1 MTKKRKFERP
11 DYKEY
16 INSYE
21 WNRKRV
27 KAFYVLGKRCEV
39 CGSSKNIHVHH
50 NNYGSLGNEKPRAD
64 LVILCKECH
73 KELHLLVPTNSL
85 GKRSVGYT
93 KGHRCTLCMDSNQYK
108 KTKYLSCG
116 FSTQLGHSWKNP
128 KPKAHR
134 ILHICE
140 RCLEAVGPRLLEEN
154 KICELSRALGM
165 VYTLLLIDEQLVHQ
179 ISIDYTGNEFIVNV
193 ENGKYILNWS
203 DEKIVSI
210 TSLETKILRSIKAT
224 SIKKI

>member
-116 FSTQLGHSWKNP
+116 LSTQLGHSWKNP

-154 KICELSRALGM
+154 KITNSMKKKMLR
-165 VYTLLLIDEQLVHQ
+165 
-179 ISIDYTGNEFIVNV
+179 
-193 ENGKYILNWS
+193 
-203 DEKIVSI
+203 EK
-210 TSLETKILRSIKAT
+210 TETKKKKRLLRLKAKKEKAKLP
-224 SIKKI
+224 SSKIKKVKKSKKPKKPPLSTDFAEVVVLRQPGRKTT